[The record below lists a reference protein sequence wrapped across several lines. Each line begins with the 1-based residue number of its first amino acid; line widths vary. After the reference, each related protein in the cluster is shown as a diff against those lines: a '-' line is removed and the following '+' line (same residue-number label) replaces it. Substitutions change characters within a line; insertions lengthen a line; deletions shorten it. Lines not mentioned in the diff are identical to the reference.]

1 MELIGTFN
9 MELRMF
15 EIMNECDRLDLNKI
29 KEWLGGLECK
39 YLIVKHDK
47 DAPRLPH
54 YHIFVKMP
62 SKRKVKDIARF
73 CGVETQYIEKVKNW
87 KNALAYAFHLTDNA
101 KNDGKAEYKSEAII
115 SSKDIDINA
124 IFRLS
129 SEYQEKREHQK
140 ELETMLFKYGECEI
154 SKSEMLKR
162 MSAEDYNKNALMF
175 KRMQEYRI
183 MKVRDRDMK
192 VIYITGASG
201 SGKTTLAKYM
211 SRIMNYDFFVSGSGK
226 DLLDGYDKEECII
239 LDDLRAD
246 AFTKAELFKLCDNNT
261 NSSVKSRFKNK
272 DISYCKL
279 MIITSIKTPQDL
291 YNWDTFSQEDKD
303 ETFSQFAR
311 RIGNQFLYINEDG
324 TILECV
330 YDLDFSN
337 RTKKK
342 VADINMNDVFL
353 MLGIERKVGT
363 SIMNDIFAKIK
374 KDVEE
379 KKSKYVDNDDLPF

>member
-1 MELIGTFN
+1 MDV
-9 MELRMF
+9 RMF

-29 KEWLGGLECK
+29 KLWLGGLECK
-39 YLIVKHDK
+39 YLIVKHDQ
-47 DAPRLPH
+47 DAPRKAH

-62 SKRKVKDIARF
+62 SKRNIKDIARF
-73 CGVETQYIEKVKNW
+73 CGIETQYIEKVHNW

-101 KNDGKAEYKSEAII
+101 KNDGKYQYDNNAII

-129 SEYQEKREHQK
+129 SEYQEKRDHQK
-140 ELETMLFKYGECEI
+140 ELEEMLFKYGECEI

-183 MKVRDRDMK
+183 MKVRDRNMN
-192 VIYITGASG
+192 VIYITGGSG

-211 SRIMNYDFFVSGSGK
+211 ARIMNYDFFVSGSGK

-246 AFTKAELFKLCDNNT
+246 VFTKAELFKLCDNNT

-291 YNWDTFSQEDKD
+291 YNWDTFSEEDKD

-311 RIGNQFLYINEDG
+311 RLGNKFLYINEDG
-324 TILECV
+324 TILECT
-330 YDLDFSN
+330 YDLDYSN

-342 VADINMNDVFL
+342 VADVNMNDVFL
-353 MLGIERKVGT
+353 LLGIERKVGS

-374 KDVEE
+374 NDVEE
-379 KKSKYVDNDDLPF
+379 KKQKYEDNDDLPF